1 MVGIFKLILFL
12 GGFCVV
18 AIVVVG
24 FIFELF
30 FGFLEL
36 GIAVMGI
43 VLSLSIFLV
52 VLFFYLVI

>member
-18 AIVVVG
+18 VIVVVG

-30 FGFLEL
+30 FGELEL
-36 GIAVMGI
+36 GSLVIGVILG
-43 VLSLSIFLV
+43 LSIFLV